1 MSKITCLC
9 EYVKQ
14 RKKKWLEHEMAKI
27 LTQVTSIVHDIRIE
41 KKKSKVQ
48 ELFVVKWVE

>member
-1 MSKITCLC
+1 
-9 EYVKQ
+9 
-14 RKKKWLEHEMAKI
+14 MAKI

-48 ELFVVKWVE
+48 ELFVVKWVEQQQFALTGIGYVKTVTRIKTF